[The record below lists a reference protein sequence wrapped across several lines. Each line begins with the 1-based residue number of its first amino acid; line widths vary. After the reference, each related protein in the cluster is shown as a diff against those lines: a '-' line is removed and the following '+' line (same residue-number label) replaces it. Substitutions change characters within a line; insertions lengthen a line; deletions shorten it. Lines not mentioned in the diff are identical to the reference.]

1 MIGNVVE
8 SGTEGVGARL
18 KRLRVERALSQRDLS
33 SPGVSY
39 AYISRIEAGAR
50 RPSVKALRML
60 ARKLGV
66 SPENLETGS
75 EIRDTERR
83 ELRLADAELRLR
95 LDQDD
100 VHVAD
105 LEEILTE
112 SESLGDA
119 VAATRARIVLGL
131 VAARGGDNRKAIAY
145 LESALESD
153 LVEPSS
159 RPDVY
164 ATLGRAYAVA
174 GEPGKAVDL
183 FERGLDETER
193 ETPDDIASQVR
204 FATYLSYALTDLG
217 ELDRARAVV
226 QDALDHG
233 EHVVDPYTRVRL
245 YWSLGRISLES
256 SKPLIALEHF
266 RRAVALLEA
275 TEDTLH
281 LARAHLAVAGSAL
294 LTEALADTER
304 HLDTADRLLGPR
316 PEPIDRVML
325 LRMRADLAVR
335 RGDAA
340 TAVRLGAEAAQD
352 ASDLPAQRG
361 LALAAQAAGFAL
373 TNDNR
378 ADDVYREAIEL
389 LLAHGTRRDRSDAV
403 RAYARYLRTNGRDG
417 EALDVLE
424 RLTEP
429 EFADR

>member
-1 MIGNVVE
+1 LTPDIE
-8 SGTEGVGARL
+8 STGSESVGERL
-18 KRLRVERALSQRDLS
+18 RRLRVERGLSQRELS
-33 SPGVSY
+33 APGVSY

-66 SPENLETGS
+66 SPEYLETGS

-100 VHVAD
+100 LQVAD

-119 VAATRARIVLGL
+119 VAATRAQIVLGL

-164 ATLGRAYAVA
+164 ATLGRSYAIA
-174 GEPGKAVDL
+174 GEPGKAVEL

-294 LTEALADTER
+294 LTEAPDDAGR

-325 LRMRADLAVR
+325 VRMRADLAVR

-340 TAVRLGAEAAQD
+340 TAVRLGAEAAQE

-361 LALAAQAAGFAL
+361 LALAAQASGLAL
-373 TNDNR
+373 TNDSG
-378 ADDVYREAIEL
+378 ADDVYREAIDL

>member
-1 MIGNVVE
+1 LTPDIE
-8 SGTEGVGARL
+8 STETESVGGRL
-18 KRLRVERALSQRDLS
+18 RRLRVERGMSQRELS
-33 SPGVSY
+33 APGVSY

-66 SPENLETGS
+66 SPEYLETGS

-100 VHVAD
+100 VPVAD
-105 LEEILTE
+105 LEEILAE

-119 VAATRARIVLGL
+119 VAASRARIVLGL
-131 VAARGGDNRKAIAY
+131 VAARAGDNRKAIAY
-145 LESALESD
+145 LETAVESD
-153 LVEPSS
+153 LVAASS
-159 RPDVY
+159 RPDVF
-164 ATLGRAYAVA
+164 ATLGRAYASA
-174 GEPGKAVDL
+174 GEPGKAVEL

-193 ETPDDIASQVR
+193 ESPDDVASQVR

-217 ELDRARAVV
+217 ELDRARSVV
-226 QDALDHG
+226 QDALQHG
-233 EHVVDPYTRVRL
+233 ENVVDPYTRVRL

-256 SKPLIALEHF
+256 NKPLIALEHF

-281 LARAHLAVAGSAL
+281 LARAHLAVAGSAI
-294 LTEALADTER
+294 LTDALDDAGR

-335 RGDAA
+335 RGDAE
-340 TAVRLGAEAAQD
+340 TAVRLGAEAAEA

-361 LALAAQAAGFAL
+361 LALAAQASGLAL
-373 TNDNR
+373 TNETR
-378 ADDVYREAIEL
+378 ADAVYREAIEL
-389 LLAHGTRRDRSDAV
+389 LLEHGTRRDRADAV